1 MQQFQASPRLR
12 LVTGILL
19 ALVLVFAVGGCS
31 TPTAEKPAT
40 TTTET
45 SDVVVASTTS
55 TQDSGLFDTL
65 MPAFE
70 EAYPQYKTKVIA
82 VGSGEAIKLGETKD
96 ADVLLVHSPAAEK
109 KFIAAGFATERN
121 DVMYNDFV
129 IVGPP
134 EDPAGVKGSASA
146 AEAMK
151 KIAEAGKAGKAT
163 WVGRGDASGTDAKEK
178 TLWVGASITTPTP
191 AADPWYISTGQ
202 GMGETLKVADEK
214 GAYTLADRATWLS
227 MAKELPGL
235 TILYEKDKALFNQYG
250 VIVIP
255 GAKNQEGGQAFADYV
270 LSPEGQKVI
279 AEFGIEKYGQALF
292 TPNATK

>member
-1 MQQFQASPRLR
+1 MFHFQTPPRLR
-12 LVTGILL
+12 QVAGIAL
-19 ALVLVFAVGGCS
+19 ALTLALSVVGCS
-31 TPTAEKPAT
+31 TASAPKPAAPA
-40 TTTET
+40 T
-45 SDVVVASTTS
+45 SNVVVASTTS

-70 EAYPQYKTKVIA
+70 KAYPQYKTKVIA

-109 KFIAAGFATERN
+109 KFIAAGFATERK

-134 EDPAGVKGSASA
+134 ADPAGVKGSASSP
-146 AEAMK
+146 EAMK

-163 WVGRGDASGTDAKEK
+163 FVGRGDASGTDAKEK
-178 TLWVGASITTPTP
+178 TLWVAATVTTPTP
-191 AADPWYISTGQ
+191 AADTWYLSTGQ

-214 GAYTLADRATWLS
+214 AAYTIADRATWLS

-235 TILYEKDKALFNQYG
+235 TILYEGDKALFNQYG

-255 GAKNQEGGQAFADYV
+255 DSKNQAGGQAFADYV
-270 LSPEGQKVI
+270 LSPAGQKVI
-279 AEFGIEKYGQALF
+279 GEFGVQKYGEALF
-292 TPNATK
+292 TPNAAK

>member
-1 MQQFQASPRLR
+1 MHQSLISPRLR
-12 LVTGILL
+12 QAAGILL
-19 ALVLVFAVGGCS
+19 ALMLVLSVVGCS
-31 TPTAEKPAT
+31 SASAPKPAAT
-40 TTTET
+40 TQT

-55 TQDSGLFDTL
+55 TQDSGLFDVL
-65 MPAFE
+65 IPAFE
-70 EAYPQYKTKVIA
+70 AAYPQYKAKVVA

-109 KFIAAGFATERN
+109 KFLAAGFATERN

-134 EDPAGVKGSASA
+134 ADPAGVKGSTSA

-163 WVGRGDASGTDAKEK
+163 FVGRGDASGTDAKEK
-178 TLWVGASITTPTP
+178 TLWTAANVATPTP
-191 AADPWYISTGQ
+191 AANPWYISTGQ

-214 GAYTLADRATWLS
+214 GAYTIADRATWLS
-227 MAKELPGL
+227 MKDQLPGL
-235 TILYEKDKALFNQYG
+235 TILYEGDKALFNQYG

-255 GAKNQEGGQAFADYV
+255 DSKNEAGGQAFADYV

>member
-1 MQQFQASPRLR
+1 MRSAAG
-12 LVTGILL
+12 TLL
-19 ALVLVFAVGGCS
+19 ALMFVVLVAGCTQS
-31 TPTAEKPAT
+31 AT
-40 TTTET
+40 TTPAKVET

-70 EAYPQYKTKVIA
+70 KAYPQYKTKVIA

-96 ADVLLVHSPAAEK
+96 ADVLLVHTPAAEK
-109 KFIAAGFATERN
+109 KFIADGFATKRS

-134 EDPAGVKGSASA
+134 ADSARVMGSTTTT
-146 AEAMK
+146 EAVT
-151 KIAEAGKAGKAT
+151 KIVEAGKAAAAT
-163 WVGRGDASGTDAKEK
+163 FVSRGDASGTNAKELKLWADAK
-178 TLWVGASITTPTP
+178 ITTPTP
-191 AADPWYISTGQ
+191 AANPWYMSTGQ

-214 GAYTLADRATWLS
+214 ATYTITDRATWLS
-227 MAKELPGL
+227 MKSALPGL
-235 TILYEKDKALFNQYG
+235 AILYEGDKALFNQYG

-255 GAKNQEGGQAFADYV
+255 DAKNQAGGQAFADYV

-279 AEFGIEKYGQALF
+279 GGFGIEKYGEALF
-292 TPNATK
+292 TPNAK

>member
-1 MQQFQASPRLR
+1 M
-12 LVTGILL
+12 LVLM
-19 ALVLVFAVGGCS
+19 LVFAVVGCS
-31 TPTAEKPAT
+31 TASTEKPA

-55 TQDSGLFDTL
+55 TQDSGLFDVL
-65 MPAFE
+65 IPAFE

-109 KFIAAGFATERN
+109 KFLAAGFATERN

-134 EDPAGVKGSASA
+134 ADPAGVKGSTSA
-146 AEAMK
+146 ADAMK

-163 WVGRGDASGTDAKEK
+163 FVGRGDASGTDAKEK
-178 TLWVGASITTPTP
+178 TLWTAANVATPTP
-191 AADPWYISTGQ
+191 AANPWYISTGQ

-214 GAYTLADRATWLS
+214 GAYTIADRATWLS
-227 MAKELPGL
+227 MKDQLPGL

>member
-1 MQQFQASPRLR
+1 MFHFKTTPRSR
-12 LVTGILL
+12 QVAGIVLAL
-19 ALVLVFAVGGCS
+19 ALVLSVVGCS
-31 TPTAEKPAT
+31 TASAPKPAAIQ
-40 TTTET
+40 T

-55 TQDSGLFDTL
+55 TQDSGLFDVL

-70 EAYPQYKTKVIA
+70 KAYPQYKTKVIA

-109 KFIAAGFATERN
+109 KFIAAGFATQRN

-134 EDPAGVKGSASA
+134 TDPAGIKTSTSGAD
-146 AEAMK
+146 AMK

-163 WVGRGDASGTDAKEK
+163 FVGRGDASGTDAKEK
-178 TLWVGASITTPTP
+178 TLWVGASVATPTP
-191 AADPWYISTGQ
+191 AANPWYLSTGQ

-214 GAYTLADRATWLS
+214 AAYTIADRATWLS
-227 MAKELPGL
+227 MKSSLPGL
-235 TILYEKDKALFNQYG
+235 TILYEGDKALFNQYG

-255 GAKNQEGGQAFADYV
+255 GSKNQAGGQAFADYV

-279 AEFGIEKYGQALF
+279 GAYGIEKYGQALF